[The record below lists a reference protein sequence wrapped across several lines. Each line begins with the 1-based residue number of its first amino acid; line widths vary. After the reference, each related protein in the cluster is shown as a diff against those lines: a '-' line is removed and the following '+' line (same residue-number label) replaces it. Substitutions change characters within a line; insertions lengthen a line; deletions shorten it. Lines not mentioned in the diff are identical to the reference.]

1 MVAVAVLRDGGRM
14 RRTRDAKVDL
24 LAASSL
30 CRGWSTTEVGL
41 LARLA
46 DLVDLPAGTVLH
58 TGSRCAGSSYHL
70 LSGSALVTTGGHV
83 SLTTA
88 GGWVHHGCRAALAVT
103 DVRALV
109 FREKDLRDAT
119 RLLPIG
125 PT

>member
-1 MVAVAVLRDGGRM
+1 M
-14 RRTRDAKVDL
+14 RRTRDAKVDR
-24 LAASSL
+24 LAATPL
-30 CRGWSTTEVGL
+30 CRGWSTTEVWL

-46 DLVDLPAGTVLH
+46 DLVDLPAGTALRA
-58 TGSRCAGSSYHL
+58 GSRCAAPSYHL
-70 LSGSALVTTGGHV
+70 LSGSVLLTTGGNV
-83 SLTTA
+83 SLRTA
-88 GGWVHHGCRAALAVT
+88 GGWVHHRSEAALAVT